1 MKALLC
7 IYMGVYMGVYIY
19 GPTIGATCIFI
30 YMGQLWRPYCVYMGV
45 VFYK

>member
-19 GPTIGATCIFI
+19 GPTIGATCIYGYGF
-30 YMGQLWRPYCVYMGV
+30 L
-45 VFYK
+45 